1 MAIRSSGAH
10 IGSFLENDRWREFL
24 QPFCFPVYVRFLL
37 RRMID
42 DETNV
47 RTIPL
52 QASIAEERSDND
64 VLLPTSYGIV
74 HMPWIHYSTWNP
86 PL

>member
-1 MAIRSSGAH
+1 
-10 IGSFLENDRWREFL
+10 
-24 QPFCFPVYVRFLL
+24 
-37 RRMID
+37 MID